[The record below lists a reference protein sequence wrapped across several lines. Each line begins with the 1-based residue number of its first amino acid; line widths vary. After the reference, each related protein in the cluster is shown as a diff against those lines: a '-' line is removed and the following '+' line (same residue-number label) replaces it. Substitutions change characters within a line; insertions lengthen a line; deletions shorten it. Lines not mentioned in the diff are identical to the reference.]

1 MKYLI
6 SIVFVSVLYGC
17 ASTSVS
23 TSSTVISYS
32 PYFKIN
38 IPLED
43 LDGAIFF
50 QSDSISVRFSDGGVL
65 SGLIIDK
72 DVEYLPSDFDL
83 SEYPEYSLGLKPA
96 SNLPQPYADL
106 FGNSW
111 EETKRIYNDP
121 EVTKTESNGKLIYT
135 ACGVDS
141 CLSFLVDVNV
151 SEHILMLSGM
161 NIGQVEY
168 NKLLK
173 GI

>member
-1 MKYLI
+1 MKYLM
-6 SIVFVSVLYGC
+6 STVFVFMLYGC

-32 PYFKIN
+32 PYFKIS
-38 IPLED
+38 IPLEE
-43 LDGAIFF
+43 LGGAIFF
-50 QSDSISVRFSDGGVL
+50 QSDSISVRFSDGSVL

-72 DVEYLPSDFDL
+72 GVESLPSDFDL
-83 SEYPEYSLGLKPA
+83 SEYPEYSLGLKST
-96 SNLPQPYADL
+96 SNLSQPYADL
-106 FGNSW
+106 FRNSW
-111 EETKRIYNDP
+111 EETKRIYNNP

-141 CLSFLVDVNV
+141 CLSFLVDVNM

-161 NIGQVEY
+161 NVDQVEY